1 MQTPSPL
8 AFYYF
13 SLIMAC
19 KSLILENSTHNCVN
33 MKSKPAFIKL
43 MFHWVS
49 EGSAIAWPI
58 IDSGCVCT
66 VPKQGKETRKIHPKC
81 ENVLKKEE
89 QTLAYIECSHKAH
102 MLETLLPI
110 YMQLL

>member
-19 KSLILENSTHNCVN
+19 KGLILENSTHNCVN

-66 VPKQGKETRKIHPKC
+66 VPKQEKETRKIHPKR
-81 ENVLKKEE
+81 E
-89 QTLAYIECSHKAH
+89 
-102 MLETLLPI
+102 MF
-110 YMQLL
+110 